1 MKKYLLTIFTSE
13 TNPNVLEDI
22 TNSVSHLFENLE
34 GFILLGSN
42 VLSLFYTTQSK
53 SELFEDLT
61 DAIDLDYYFLLTEV
75 NDEYTME
82 LPFNDIEIEEDD
94 EYEIMSSNIFPSD
107 EQTGDIR
114 ELIAE
119 LGIKIVDESPNPK
132 RYNLDDILD
141 KITIQGINSLTKS
154 ELEFLKNQ

>member
-22 TNSVSHLFENLE
+22 ANSVSHLFENLE

-53 SELFEDLT
+53 SELFDDLT

-82 LPFNDIEIEEDD
+82 LPFNDIEFEEDD
-94 EYEIMSSNIFPSD
+94 EYEIMSSTIFPSD

-119 LGIKIVDESPNPK
+119 LGIKIVEDSPK
-132 RYNLDDILD
+132 RHNLDDILD